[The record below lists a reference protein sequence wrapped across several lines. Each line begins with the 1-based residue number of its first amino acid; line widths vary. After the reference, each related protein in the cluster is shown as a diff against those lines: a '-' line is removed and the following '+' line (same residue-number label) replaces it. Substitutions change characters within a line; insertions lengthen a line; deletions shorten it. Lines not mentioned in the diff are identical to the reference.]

1 MQPPTH
7 QDYYYTSQA
16 KDLHVQHMIKEVRGA
31 QTHNGFEL
39 FEKQRQQQ
47 AQNKEVNERLAQQLD
62 QLIKFE

>member
-1 MQPPTH
+1 MPAPTH

-31 QTHNGFEL
+31 QTHSGFEL